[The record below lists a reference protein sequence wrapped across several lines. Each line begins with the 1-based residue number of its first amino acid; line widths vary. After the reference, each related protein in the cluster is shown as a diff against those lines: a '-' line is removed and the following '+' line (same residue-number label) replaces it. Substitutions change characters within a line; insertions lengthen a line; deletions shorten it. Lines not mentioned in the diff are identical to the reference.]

1 MISPTKSRRL
11 VTLLAAAG
19 LLAGGLAYLVSHDPS
34 TPGSYPSCLFHELT
48 GLHCPG
54 CGSTRAAY
62 ALLHGDLLLA
72 IHRNALAVLL
82 LPVLA
87 GVVLVKAAAFCR
99 GRTVPELAPPPGTA
113 KAVLWLVLAF
123 WLLRNL
129 PMTPFSALAP
139 T

>member
-1 MISPTKSRRL
+1 MRARIGIAVAATI
-11 VTLLAAAG
+11 LLAAG
-19 LLAGGLAYLVSHDPS
+19 IAYLASHDPS
-34 TPGSYPSCLFHELT
+34 TPGFYPICLFHELT

-72 IHRNALAVLL
+72 MHRNALAVLL

-87 GVVLVKAAAFCR
+87 GVVLVKATALCR
-99 GRTVPELAPPPGTA
+99 ARAVPDLSPPPGTA
-113 KAVLWLVLAF
+113 QAVLWVVLAF

-129 PMTPFSALAP
+129 PLAPFTALAP